1 MKDLLDGWASTIFVV
16 IVILGLGTLPIIQG
30 ISYSAKE
37 IKYQQELMDLYH
49 INGQLNTENAIKEI
63 QLEQA
68 DEVLEQQHQMLRDM
82 YNKLRHYEKLPPFPE
97 EDKKDRPNR
106 SEA

>member
-1 MKDLLDGWASTIFVV
+1 MKDWLSTIFIV

-37 IKYQQELMDLYH
+37 IKYQEELMDLYY

-68 DEVLEQQHQMLRDM
+68 DEVLERQHQMLRDM
-82 YNKLRHYEKLPPFPE
+82 YNKLRQYEKIPSFPG
-97 EDKKDRPNR
+97 EDDQKRPNR